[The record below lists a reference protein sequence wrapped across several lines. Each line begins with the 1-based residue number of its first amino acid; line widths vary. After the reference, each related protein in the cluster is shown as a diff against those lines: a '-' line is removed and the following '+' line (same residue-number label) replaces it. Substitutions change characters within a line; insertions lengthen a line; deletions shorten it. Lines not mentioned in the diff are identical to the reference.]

1 MKLPFLL
8 LLLTGIVDG
17 FGFLGHRLASLCIW
31 KQLSPEAK
39 ARLALIVTKSEFLT
53 LGGWPDVIKRQVG
66 WTWTKKLH
74 YLDTLDDP
82 PNVCKIPDRY
92 EIERTRN
99 VISAAMNY
107 TRRFQ
112 SFDNQEGGRVKED
125 LGFMMHFIMD
135 LHQPLH
141 LVRKARGGNDYKVH
155 LTVFLLM

>member
-1 MKLPFLL
+1 MMQPVYLGFVLFAFLGL
-8 LLLTGIVDG
+8 VNG

-31 KQLSPEAK
+31 KQLSPEAR
-39 ARLALIVTKSEFLT
+39 ARLVLIVTKSKFLT
-53 LGGWPDVIKRQVG
+53 LGGWPDVIKRQAG

-82 PNVCKIPDRY
+82 PSLCKIPDPSIIRKSP
-92 EIERTRN
+92 N

-107 TRRFQ
+107 TQRFQ
-112 SFDNQEGGRVKED
+112 HNFNNGVGSVKED

-141 LVRKARGGNDYKVH
+141 LVRKARGGNDYKVP
-155 LTVFLLM
+155 